1 MQKKTISKRTFIVP
15 LVFVAAIV
23 CLCYLISKDPVSA
36 KADPDII
43 EMYLGQS
50 KTINAKKKIS
60 KTSHDSSLATVS
72 SNDTSLNI
80 YPIKTGTDTIAVD
93 FADGSSKKYTVKIS
107 ESPIKGEF
115 ISIANNSYGN
125 ATLALKFT
133 NDSDKTFENVTVAYS
148 AYVRKTSPTAKE
160 KEDKT
165 DIRQIGEGTEEYYVI
180 RPHETRYLTVVLDKK
195 LEKGEV
201 LDKKKCTFTLDS
213 IVKEDYNLD
222 KHNIF
227 YASHD
232 AESLRTALE
241 KDERIK
247 LTVDTFMPDTLDC
260 INRMSSL
267 FHTNQLRIHERCKE
281 TIKQV
286 QGYEWDSK
294 ASQRGEDKPV
304 KKDDHLVDSMRGP
317 IMHDLL
323 GKRIV
328 AGIIHL

>member
-1 MQKKTISKRTFIVP
+1 MQKKTISKGIFIVP

-60 KTSHDSSLATVS
+60 KTSHDGSLANVS
-72 SNDTSLNI
+72 SSDTSLNI

-93 FADGSSKKYTVKIS
+93 FTDGSSKKYTVKIS

-125 ATLALKFT
+125 AVLALKFT

-180 RPHETRYLTVVLDKK
+180 RSHETRYLTVVLDKK
-195 LEKGEV
+195 LEAGEV
-201 LDKKKCTFTLDS
+201 LDQKKCTFTLDS
-213 IVKEDYNLD
+213 IDDIKEDYYLD
-222 KHNIF
+222 NISDDVEVAVSGVEPKITSTVLEPDVKVNNKARTKADVVTTILL
-227 YASHD
+227 YDKDGSLIDTWEDESIYPAS
-232 AESLRTALE
+232 AESENQYEDMCDGNVVKSEIKTQAFTDQ
-241 KDERIK
+241 DEHFEE
-247 LTVDTFMPDTLDC
+247 VNSN
-260 INRMSSL
+260 NR
-267 FHTNQLRIHERCKE
+267 Q
-281 TIKQV
+281 
-286 QGYEWDSK
+286 
-294 ASQRGEDKPV
+294 
-304 KKDDHLVDSMRGP
+304 
-317 IMHDLL
+317 
-323 GKRIV
+323 
-328 AGIIHL
+328 

>member
-1 MQKKTISKRTFIVP
+1 M
-15 LVFVAAIV
+15 
-23 CLCYLISKDPVSA
+23 SA

-222 KHNIF
+222 NISDDVEVAVSGVEPKITSTVLEPDVKVNNKAKTKADVVTTILL
-227 YASHD
+227 YDKDGNLIDTWEDESIYPAS
-232 AESLRTALE
+232 AESENQYEDMCDGNAVKSEIKTQAFTDQ
-241 KDERIK
+241 DEYFE
-247 LTVDTFMPDTLDC
+247 TVSRK
-260 INRMSSL
+260 N
-267 FHTNQLRIHERCKE
+267 
-281 TIKQV
+281 
-286 QGYEWDSK
+286 
-294 ASQRGEDKPV
+294 
-304 KKDDHLVDSMRGP
+304 KK
-317 IMHDLL
+317 
-323 GKRIV
+323 
-328 AGIIHL
+328 

>member
-125 ATLALKFT
+125 AVLALKFT

-213 IVKEDYNLD
+213 IVKADYNLD
-222 KHNIF
+222 NISDDVEVAVSGVEPKITSTVLEPDVKVNNKAKTKADVVTTILL
-227 YASHD
+227 YDKDGNLIDTWEDESIYPAS
-232 AESLRTALE
+232 AESENQYEDMCDGNAVKSEIKTQAFTDQ
-241 KDERIK
+241 DEYFEAVSRK
-247 LTVDTFMPDTLDC
+247 
-260 INRMSSL
+260 N
-267 FHTNQLRIHERCKE
+267 
-281 TIKQV
+281 KQ
-286 QGYEWDSK
+286 
-294 ASQRGEDKPV
+294 
-304 KKDDHLVDSMRGP
+304 
-317 IMHDLL
+317 
-323 GKRIV
+323 
-328 AGIIHL
+328 

>member
-125 ATLALKFT
+125 AVLALKFT

-213 IVKEDYNLD
+213 IVKADYNLD
-222 KHNIF
+222 NISDDVEVAVSGVEPKITSTVLEPDVKVNNKAKTKADVVTTILL
-227 YASHD
+227 YDKDGNLIDTWEDESIYPAS
-232 AESLRTALE
+232 AESE
-241 KDERIK
+241 NQDEEMCDGNAVKSEIK
-247 LTVDTFMPDTLDC
+247 TQAFTDQDEYFEAVSRK
-260 INRMSSL
+260 N
-267 FHTNQLRIHERCKE
+267 
-281 TIKQV
+281 KQ
-286 QGYEWDSK
+286 
-294 ASQRGEDKPV
+294 
-304 KKDDHLVDSMRGP
+304 
-317 IMHDLL
+317 
-323 GKRIV
+323 
-328 AGIIHL
+328 

>member
-222 KHNIF
+222 NISDDVEVAVSGVEPKITSTVLEPDVKVNNKAKTKADVVTTILL
-227 YASHD
+227 YDKDGNLIDTWEDESIYPAS
-232 AESLRTALE
+232 AESENQYEDMCDGNAVKSEIKTQAFTDQ
-241 KDERIK
+241 DEYFE
-247 LTVDTFMPDTLDC
+247 TVSRK
-260 INRMSSL
+260 N
-267 FHTNQLRIHERCKE
+267 
-281 TIKQV
+281 
-286 QGYEWDSK
+286 
-294 ASQRGEDKPV
+294 
-304 KKDDHLVDSMRGP
+304 KK
-317 IMHDLL
+317 
-323 GKRIV
+323 
-328 AGIIHL
+328 